1 MNTEQNKT
9 GAPAAKV
16 ADPLWNPY
24 VAGVALGLV
33 FLVSFLVLGHGLG
46 ASGAANRV
54 GILALETVA
63 PEHVRDQ
70 SFFSTFVGGEGHILN
85 NWLVFA
91 VLGVFL
97 GGAVSSTLAGR
108 WRSQVIR
115 GPRISIRSRLLLA
128 VLGGVLM
135 GVAARLARGCA
146 SGQALSG
153 GMVMSVGSWIF
164 MMSMFVGAYA
174 LALVVRRQWR

>member
-108 WRSQVIR
+108 
-115 GPRISIRSRLLLA
+115 A
-128 VLGGVLM
+128 VN
-135 GVAARLARGCA
+135 AARARKWCTAPATVPRARWARNNLRVAVTYPPRGGHTCA
-146 SGQALSG
+146 HVWYAWDRCT
-153 GMVMSVGSWIF
+153 MKPWSVARI
-164 MMSMFVGAYA
+164 
-174 LALVVRRQWR
+174 RRAA